1 MCGTGRSFRFAL
13 IFILFCLSSFL
24 EALPEN
30 YSSNISNTDSS
41 FVAIDIDGNNE
52 LDALT
57 DGLLLLRG
65 MFGLTGDALVNGVI
79 GVNATYSSS
88 ADIESR
94 IANLGNIIDIDGNG
108 NIDALTDGLIILR
121 YLFGIRGETM
131 LSGVTAT
138 DSVRSTVVDVESY
151 LERVIAPPP
160 VITSSAAFT
169 AEENQTSI
177 GTVIAK
183 DSLDDTLIYR
193 YQEMNY

>member
-1 MCGTGRSFRFAL
+1 MRSSGRSFRFAF
-13 IFILFCLSSFL
+13 IFILFFLSSFS

-30 YSSNISNTDSS
+30 YSTNISNTDSS

-108 NIDALTDGLIILR
+108 N
-121 YLFGIRGETM
+121 
-131 LSGVTAT
+131 V
-138 DSVRSTVVDVESY
+138 
-151 LERVIAPPP
+151 P
-160 VITSSAAFT
+160 
-169 AEENQTSI
+169 
-177 GTVIAK
+177 
-183 DSLDDTLIYR
+183 
-193 YQEMNY
+193 